1 MPWQTWNDGEEEQNE
16 GIKYVFF
23 SEEKEKEM
31 KIHNLRSVKLLSPDQ
46 KDWMEVLKMA
56 MIGLVCI
63 NIGSMNGREKQCFV
77 DRIAGGLYALGGN
90 LYRLTDDVYL
100 LMPESITLTEL
111 GKEEDEWND
120 EVEEEAY

>member
-1 MPWQTWNDGEEEQNE
+1 MF
-16 GIKYVFF
+16 FF

-63 NIGSMNGREKQCFV
+63 NIGSMN
-77 DRIAGGLYALGGN
+77 